1 MIAAMAAARFRLIGA
16 QRAEEWVARGHR
28 RRHFFAH
35 RLFQLP
41 KCAPDGFRVAQAMWG
56 LERLEAHWQL
66 LLYADPA
73 LLERFPRA
81 LFFDDELIWHQQHFG
96 RPGQVA
102 TAAIAI
108 DGDVA
113 HSMVHH
119 ADLVQRIGRMRGH
132 KTQIEKQLG
141 GWPWMVLNG
150 VLAFACERG
159 LRAVRVPRSQLAM
172 RHTDRA
178 RIVQPYLFE
187 RVYDRPAAEIPGA
200 IQSGEWWEIELEAAR
215 PAIIEPVPAGE
226 PIDER
231 RTVCVFHDLER
242 GLGHRDDDPELSRLV
257 DERADRVL
265 TEMLDAEAR
274 ASVRVTYN
282 VVGQILPEVREQIE
296 GGGHAL
302 AFHSYDHGP
311 AHHQLQRCRELDY
324 RLKGYRL
331 PKSRLTAETTDER
344 LAYHNFEWLAGS
356 RRSVGADAPALRNR
370 LVRLP
375 VALDDYPLYTG
386 VLSYEDWETQ
396 LLERVRREA
405 YTAVGLHDCY
415 ADWWLER
422 YPQLLERLGTAAELR
437 TLNEV
442 SADVILGAAA

>member
-1 MIAAMAAARFRLIGA
+1 MIALMPAARFRLIGA
-16 QRAEEWVARGHR
+16 ERADEWVARGHK

-41 KCAPDGFRVAQAMWG
+41 KCAPDGFRVAQAMCG
-56 LERLEAHWQL
+56 LEQLDAHWQL

-73 LLERFPRA
+73 LVEHFPRE
-81 LFFDDELIWHQQHFG
+81 LFFDDELIWHQQQLG

-108 DGDVA
+108 DGDIA

-119 ADLVQRIGRMRGH
+119 ADLVQRIGRVREH

-141 GWPWMVLNG
+141 GWPWMVLNA
-150 VLAFACERG
+150 VLAFASERG
-159 LRAVRVPRSQLAM
+159 LRAVRMPRSPLAM
-172 RHTDRA
+172 AHTDRA
-178 RIVQPYLFE
+178 RTVQPYLFE
-187 RVYDRPAAEIPGA
+187 RVYDRPVAEIPGA
-200 IQSGEWWEIELEAAR
+200 LQRGEWWEIDLRRAREA
-215 PAIIEPVPAGE
+215 IVMPVASRE
-226 PIDER
+226 PIAEH

-242 GLGHRDDDPELSRLV
+242 GLGHRDEDPELAR
-257 DERADRVL
+257 DAERHADRSL
-265 TEMLDAEAR
+265 EAMLEAEA
-274 ASVRVTYN
+274 AAGARVTYN
-282 VVGQILPEVREQIE
+282 VVGQIFGEVSERVQA
-296 GGGHAL
+296 GGHAL

-311 AHHQLQRCRELDY
+311 EQHQLQRCRELDY

-356 RRSVGADAPALRNR
+356 PRSVGADAPALRNR

-375 VALDDYPLYTG
+375 VALDDYSLYTG
-386 VLSYEDWETQ
+386 ALSYEDWEAG
-396 LLERVRREA
+396 LLERVRREP

-415 ADWWLER
+415 AGWWLKA
-422 YPQLLERLGTAAELR
+422 YPRLLERLAAAAELR
-437 TLNEV
+437 TLDEV
-442 SADVILGAAA
+442 SADAIIHAAA